1 MDAFANYKVSVG
13 KIARTLL
20 YEDAKGTIRFA
31 FDFDLPE
38 NPNVL
43 ILERHKI
50 ESSNEEEQLRFNS
63 AFERTKQY
71 LLSKGHKVKVWPD
84 EFKNG

>member
-1 MDAFANYKVSVG
+1 MDDSANYKVNLG
-13 KIARTLL
+13 KIARTVL
-20 YEDAKGTIRFA
+20 YEDAKGKICFT

-43 ILERHKI
+43 ILERHKT
-50 ESSNEEEQLRFNS
+50 ESSNEEEQLHLNS